1 MRVHFI
7 IQACRNEINKIFST
21 MVVQYRHTQL
31 RQVVML
37 LKCSVWYTGSLQLG
51 ILNGSCQFI
60 IILRCGRRCLDLVF
74 LGSEHLRPVQ

>member
-1 MRVHFI
+1 
-7 IQACRNEINKIFST
+7 

-31 RQVVML
+31 RQVVVLML

-60 IILRCGRRCLDLVF
+60 IILR
-74 LGSEHLRPVQ
+74 

>member
-1 MRVHFI
+1 
-7 IQACRNEINKIFST
+7 
-21 MVVQYRHTQL
+21 MVVQYRHTLL

-60 IILRCGRRCLDLVF
+60 IILR
-74 LGSEHLRPVQ
+74 